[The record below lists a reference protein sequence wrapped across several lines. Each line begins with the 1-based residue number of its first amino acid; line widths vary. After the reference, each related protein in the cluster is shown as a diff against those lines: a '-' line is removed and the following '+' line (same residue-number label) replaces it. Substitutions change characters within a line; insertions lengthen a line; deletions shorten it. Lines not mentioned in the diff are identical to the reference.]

1 MRSGRGGE
9 ERGVRMSTME
19 LARGG
24 GVFYKAREVVGRRG
38 GGGVLIP
45 VSFEGVKGEEETG
58 RRRLDGELE
67 GDNPT
72 LRFDFTW
79 VREGGTRRCMAWWR
93 NGRGGGGS
101 GVRRR
106 ERPLGGPTWARGWR
120 GLTGKG
126 ILTGKI
132 KLGYQGFRA
141 ELILGCAEK

>member
-24 GVFYKAREVVGRRG
+24 GVFYKAGEVVGRRG

-79 VREGGTRRCMAWWR
+79 VREGGTRRCMAWWHT
-93 NGRGGGGS
+93 GRGGGGS
-101 GVRRR
+101 GVPRR
-106 ERPLGGPTWARGWR
+106 EKTPGWADLGQRLERLDGQGDSHGKNQV
-120 GLTGKG
+120 GLPRFPGRTDFG
-126 ILTGKI
+126 L
-132 KLGYQGFRA
+132 R
-141 ELILGCAEK
+141 